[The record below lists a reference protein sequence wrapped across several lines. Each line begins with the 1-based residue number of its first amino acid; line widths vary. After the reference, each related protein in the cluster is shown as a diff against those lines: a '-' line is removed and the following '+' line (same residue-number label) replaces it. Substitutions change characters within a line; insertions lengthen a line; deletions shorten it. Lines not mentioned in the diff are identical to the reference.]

1 MYICAFFLLP
11 YITKFLQTHHIFLE
25 VYLLFLEYLFSISP
39 PLMLQKKSTPEE
51 AFSEYILHKKQDLIN
66 PANKYEDIIPDIVY
80 KALLAREIYPF

>member
-1 MYICAFFLLP
+1 
-11 YITKFLQTHHIFLE
+11 
-25 VYLLFLEYLFSISP
+25 
-39 PLMLQKKSTPEE
+39 MLQKKSTPEE